1 MRSTRHLFIYG
12 GAVAVIA
19 AAVLALAGPKWF
31 IILAS
36 CALGTNLIFE
46 LVATVRR
53 LVRQAAGQ
61 RFDATHDHLTGVA
74 NRQVFDRELA
84 LRVEKAVDAGHSL
97 ALVLL
102 DLDGFKSTNDHLG
115 HHIGDRVLIEVGRR
129 LGESC
134 RPSDLVARLGGD
146 EFAVIL
152 PGLDSASATETA
164 GRILARFNTAVAI
177 EGVPVA
183 LAARAGVA
191 VVPDHGLDAPT
202 LLRRAD
208 EALDSAKRADHTFQL
223 YRPTHGKTAVGR
235 LGLLND
241 LANALETDELFLEYQ
256 PQVAMSDGTPMGAE
270 ALIRWRHPEVG
281 LVPPG
286 AFMPLA
292 EQTDLIGPLTEW
304 VLADALDQ
312 AAIWKREG
320 RNLSVAVNVSVRNL
334 EHPGFPELVER
345 QLNRTGVNPS
355 ELLLEMT
362 ENTTAL
368 ERTTVRSGIHLLR
381 ELGTNLA
388 IDDFGTGYS
397 SIVQLRE
404 LPFDQIKLDRQFVH
418 RMADDTR
425 DALIVRAIIQLANAL
440 AVETVAEGVED
451 EMVASLLRDLGCQQA
466 QGFLFAQPMGAADF
480 TRWLDRRN
488 RWSEPLPQAEPG
500 AVPASGLAAGPAVPQ
515 GSGR

>member
-1 MRSTRHLFIYG
+1 MRTPRHLLIYA

-19 AAVLALAGPKWF
+19 AGVLTWAGARWF
-31 IILAS
+31 IILVAG
-36 CALGTNLIFE
+36 ALATNLVFE
-46 LVATVRR
+46 LASAGHRMARR
-53 LVRQAAGQ
+53 AAGR
-61 RFDATHDHLTGVA
+61 RFDATHDRLTGVA
-74 NRQVFDRELA
+74 NRQLFDRELGQMVD
-84 LRVEKAVDAGHSL
+84 RAVAGGRSM
-97 ALVLL
+97 ALVLV
-102 DLDGFKSTNDHLG
+102 DLDRFKSTNDRLG
-115 HHIGDRVLIEVGRR
+115 NQIGDQVLVEVARR
-129 LGESC
+129 LRRGC
-134 RPSDLVARLGGD
+134 RPEDRVARLGGD

-152 PGLDSASATETA
+152 PGLDAASAAETVR
-164 GRILARFNTAVAI
+164 RILDRFNAAVDI

-183 LAARAGVA
+183 LRATAGVA
-191 VVPDHGLDAPT
+191 VVPDHGQDPQT

-208 EALDSAKRADHTFQL
+208 EALDSAKRADHTVQL
-223 YRPTHGKTAVGR
+223 YRPTHGRTAVGR

-241 LANALETDELFLEYQ
+241 LAAALETEELFLEYQ
-256 PQVAMSDGTPMGAE
+256 PQVAMGDGRPMGAE

-292 EQTDLIGPLTEW
+292 EQTDLIGPLTER

-312 AAIWKREG
+312 AAVWKQAG

-334 EHPGFPELVER
+334 EHPGFPDLVER
-345 QLNRTGVNPS
+345 QLSRTGVAPA
-355 ELLLEMT
+355 ELLLEIT

-381 ELGTNLA
+381 ELGTSVA

-397 SIVQLRE
+397 SIVALRE

-418 RMADDTR
+418 RMADDAR

-451 EMVASLLRDLGCQQA
+451 ELVATLLRDLGCQQA
-466 QGFLFAQPMGAADF
+466 QGFLFAQPMGADDF
-480 TRWLDRRN
+480 NRWLDRRN
-488 RWSEPLPQAEPG
+488 RWSAPLLEPEPG
-500 AVPASGLAAGPAVPQ
+500 AMAAPGLAAGPAVPQ
-515 GSGR
+515 RPRR